1 MKHSS
6 QEELRGSLLRRF
18 RTSMSA
24 VTCGGHT
31 FEMLHPES
39 AEELI
44 SEVDF
49 EQDERL
55 PYWAD
60 IWPSARVLATVLEL
74 SPSEGTTLLELG
86 CGSGLVAS
94 AAAHAGYSVTATD
107 YYADAL
113 LFARVNAWGNAGQE
127 IVTRLVDWRDP
138 PDDLGR
144 FERVVA
150 SDVLYEL
157 PQASQV
163 AALLARTLAPGG
175 LGLLADPGRVAADA
189 FIDRCGKLGMTVSE
203 PEIVPFVEGAIKQ
216 LIRVYRIQLNT

>member
-1 MKHSS
+1 MQG

-18 RTSMSA
+18 RTSLSA
-24 VTCGGHT
+24 ITCAAHT
-31 FEMLHPES
+31 FEILHPES

-60 IWPSARVLATVLEL
+60 VWPSARVLATVLAL
-74 SPSEGTTLLELG
+74 SPSEGTSLLELG
-86 CGSGLVAS
+86 CGAGLVAS
-94 AAAHAGYSVTATD
+94 AAARAGYEVTATD

-113 LFARVNAWGNAGQE
+113 LFARVNAWGNAGRE
-127 IVTRLVDWRDP
+127 IATRLVDWRDP
-138 PDDLGR
+138 PADLGR

-157 PQASQV
+157 PQAKLV
-163 AALLARTLAPGG
+163 AAMLVRCLEPGG
-175 LGLLADPGRVAADA
+175 LALLADPGRVAADA
-189 FIDRCGKLGMTVSE
+189 FIQVCGTVGLRVSE
-203 PEIVPFVEGAIKQ
+203 PEVVPFEEGAIRQ
-216 LIRVYRIQLNT
+216 LIRVYRITVNS